1 MALVLVRKLGIKNL
15 LAGLLYYTVQLE
27 STFTVLAAG
36 VAVSNGSFSAVSL
49 SLLYFV
55 HLCVSQLFFE

>member
-1 MALVLVRKLGIKNL
+1 MALVGKLGVKHL
-15 LAGLLYYTVQLE
+15 LAGLLNNTVELE
-27 STFTVLAAG
+27 TITVLTAG

>member
-1 MALVLVRKLGIKNL
+1 VALMGKLGVKHL
-15 LAGLLYYTVQLE
+15 LAGLLYYTVELE
-27 STFTVLAAG
+27 STFTVLTAG